1 MYKYKMDNGEAV
13 YWLNKKSDILLFKKE
28 INFNSKVKK
37 KCSSLCHIVAR
48 ISGKSFFFFFFGWQ
62 IETNQNK
69 QMPFFAINMCT
80 FTYTWLNG
88 IL

>member
-1 MYKYKMDNGEAV
+1 MDNGEAV

-48 ISGKSFFFFFFGWQ
+48 ISGKSFFFFFSDDRLKRTK
-62 IETNQNK
+62 INK
-69 QMPFFAINMCT
+69 CLFLQ
-80 FTYTWLNG
+80 
-88 IL
+88 